1 MLNKEQLQLFNDY
14 KKVNNKIQGKP
25 MTLGAKQEYKKRV
38 SKLCKDKSI
47 HNITPAKIELALKER
62 RYHDYSR
69 MVFKYY
75 VLMDM

>member
-38 SKLCKDKSI
+38 SKLQKNNLHKI
-47 HNITPAKIELALKER
+47 H
-62 RYHDYSR
+62 
-69 MVFKYY
+69 F
-75 VLMDM
+75 